1 MRLLMYA
8 PAMRSEVPAH
18 EEAGWAALT
27 SLCVSSLRINLEH
40 PLRVQMSFP
49 SIRPAGVERES
60 VEATLAEAA
69 SRPIEYSPA
78 ERAADIRRMMET
90 IPALLAR
97 GVTKDALLT
106 VFEKEAKMYPQL
118 FKKIVDGEDLSPIRV
133 MLTMLDK
140 MSEGELTQHQA
151 SIIVGDKLLNK
162 YVRPQLD
169 AAGVRPGAEAL
180 GRVGIQRP
188 ARGRGGGSGSG
199 GGGGGAAANSH

>member
-1 MRLLMYA
+1 M
-8 PAMRSEVPAH
+8 
-18 EEAGWAALT
+18 
-27 SLCVSSLRINLEH
+27 SS
-40 PLRVQMSFP
+40 P
-49 SIRPAGVERES
+49 SIRVADIQSES
-60 VEATLAEAA
+60 VEATLAEAE

-118 FKKIVDGEDLSPIRV
+118 FKKIVEGEDLSPIRV

-140 MSEGELTQHQA
+140 MAEGQLTQHQA

-169 AAGVRPGAEAL
+169 AAGVRPGAEGL

-188 ARGRGGGSGSG
+188 ARGGRGGGRG
-199 GGGGGAAANSH
+199 GGGGGAAAAER